1 MGTTRKVCGVNVEA
15 AKKMYEDIGA
25 GNVRTY
31 TTASF
36 SITQLTDV
44 HPDRLL
50 GKCVEVRVAVSGD
63 PGSGCVW
70 MGVMPFRVDHV
81 AGGTGELEM
90 QGDMTL
96 LVFSGNHT
104 TPAASG
110 IVAYHQG
117 FDGQN
122 VPLCEYRNLTP
133 EEATEVLRLD
143 TVERKQ
149 EIQQA
154 GPQFLSTFKCMV
166 DKYRPDLLAYG
177 RGTAD

>member
-1 MGTTRKVCGVNVEA
+1 MGTNRKVCSVNVEA
-15 AKKMYEDIGA
+15 AKRMYEDIGT
-25 GNVRTY
+25 GNIRTY

-44 HPDRLL
+44 HPNQLL
-50 GKCVEVRVAVSGD
+50 EKCVEVRVAVSGD
-63 PGSGCVW
+63 AGSDRVW
-70 MGVMPFRVDHV
+70 MGVMPIRVDHV
-81 AGGTGELEM
+81 SGGGGELEM

-96 LVFSGNHT
+96 LVFYGDCT

-117 FDGQN
+117 FAGQN
-122 VPLCEYRNLTP
+122 VPFGECRNLTP
-133 EEATEVLRLD
+133 QEATEVLRLD

-149 EIQQA
+149 VIQQA

-166 DKYRPDLLAYG
+166 DKYRPVLLAYG
-177 RGTAD
+177 QETTG